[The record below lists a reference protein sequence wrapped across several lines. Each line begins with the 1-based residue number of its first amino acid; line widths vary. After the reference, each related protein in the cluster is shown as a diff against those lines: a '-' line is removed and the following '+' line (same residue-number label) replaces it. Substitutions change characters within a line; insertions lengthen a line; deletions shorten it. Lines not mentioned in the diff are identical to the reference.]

1 MEKSRPWGMLCTFVL
16 VLITTTTNA
25 STIGF
30 IDQASFIAATGP
42 LTVDHFDAGPWASV
56 DTPLTQPVASLG
68 NDWYGNNN
76 LEAVTANSISG
87 AQSITSLDDLSD
99 LIDTIT
105 ATLGSGT
112 ITAVGGFVFL
122 DFTEGVT
129 LSAFDSGGTLLGDV
143 TTDSSSSS
151 GWQFIGLTSDTTI
164 AKIEFVSTSQPPN
177 DDFLLDDFYFGSA
190 VPVPAAV
197 WLFVSGLLCMTG
209 VARRKSAA

>member
-1 MEKSRPWGMLCTFVL
+1 
-16 VLITTTTNA
+16 
-25 STIGF
+25 
-30 IDQASFIAATGP
+30 
-42 LTVDHFDAGPWASV
+42 
-56 DTPLTQPVASLG
+56 
-68 NDWYGNNN
+68 
-76 LEAVTANSISG
+76 
-87 AQSITSLDDLSD
+87 
-99 LIDTIT
+99 
-105 ATLGSGT
+105 
-112 ITAVGGFVFL
+112 
-122 DFTEGVT
+122 
-129 LSAFDSGGTLLGDV
+129 V